1 MALPHRRRPTL
12 EDFLALPEEKPA
24 LEFEE
29 GVVTQKVSPKGPHGW
44 LQWTLCAFVNEITG
58 PPRLAMAFPETRVT
72 FAGASR
78 VPDVVVYRREHV
90 PTTPSGEIADDFL
103 IPPDIAI
110 EIASPGQSLSSLVR
124 RCSWYVANGVPLAL
138 LVLPR
143 DRSVRVFRP
152 NQQPLVLEGDAQIDL
167 DDVLPGFQLA
177 VSKLFDSLKL
187 R

>member
-1 MALPHRRRPTL
+1 MALPHRRRLTL
-12 EDFLALPEEKPA
+12 EEFLALPEEKPA

-29 GVVTQKVSPKGPHGW
+29 GVVTQKAYPNAPHGR
-44 LQWTLCAFVNEITG
+44 LQWLLCTVVNQLAE

-72 FAGASR
+72 FADASL

-90 PTTPSGEIADDFL
+90 PTTPSGEIADDAVT
-103 IPPDIAI
+103 PPDIAI
-110 EIASPGQSLSSLVR
+110 EIASPGQSLSSLIR

-152 NQQPLVLEGDAQIDL
+152 NQQPLVLEGDVLIDL
-167 DDVLPGFQLA
+167 DDVLPGFQLS
-177 VSKLFDSLKL
+177 VSELFDSLKL